1 MNRSISMFADIVLKN
16 GVVVTVDSEDS
27 ICQAAAVKGS
37 RIVYVGDNEGAQQ
50 WIGNDTKVID
60 LDGRALL
67 PGFIDAHMHLGM
79 RGQNAAV
86 IIDCNSN
93 DVTTIKGIQDKIRE
107 AASRAPKGTWIKATG
122 YEQSKL
128 KEGRHPTR
136 DELDEAAPDHP
147 VQLTRCCLHMG
158 VYNTLALEAGG
169 ITGPEMFAPGE
180 VVVDENG
187 KMTGLLK
194 ESACTYMWDKVVY
207 TKEEYMRSFKAANDL
222 LLSFGVTSMHDG
234 SFYGEDTI
242 GLYQEAC
249 REGLIK
255 VRMYVLLYHAYGKK
269 KTIEWVNRFI
279 STGIHGGLGD
289 EHFRLGHVKI
299 LIDGSTSG
307 PSCATKEPYSHD
319 PSLKGIQIY
328 TQEEADDI
336 IIKAH
341 NAGFNVTAH
350 AVGDAAVDVIL
361 TSIERAMAQNPR
373 PCRHRI
379 DHCGIVNEELL
390 DRIQKAGIVTI
401 PNPGF
406 FNENA
411 EIYVKYYGDRVNY
424 MFPLKSYLDRGIT
437 AALGSDA
444 PVIEADPMI
453 GIYGALARADKVSG
467 TVAGECQRIGIMD
480 AIRMYTYN
488 GAYASLEEDIK
499 GSIEPGKL
507 ADLVV
512 LSENILETPLERIKS
527 VKADMTI
534 LDGEVVYER
543 EL

>member
-1 MNRSISMFADIVLKN
+1 MNNSLSMYADMIFRN
-16 GVVVTVDSEDS
+16 GVVVTVDKENS
-27 ICQAAAVKGS
+27 ICQAVAVKGNK
-37 RIVYVGDNEGAQQ
+37 IVYVGDDAGVEMWKGEN
-50 WIGNDTKVID
+50 TKVID

-67 PGFIDAHMHLGM
+67 PGFIDSHMHLGM
-79 RGQNAAV
+79 TGQNAAV

-93 DVTTIKGIQDKIRE
+93 DVTSIRQIQEKIRE
-107 AASRAPKGTWIKATG
+107 AAAKTPKGAWIKATG

-128 KEGRHPTR
+128 AEGRHPTR
-136 DELDEAAPDHP
+136 DELDEAAPDNP

-158 VYNTLALEAGG
+158 VYNTRALEAGG

-180 VVVDENG
+180 VI
-187 KMTGLLK
+187 
-194 ESACTYMWDKVVY
+194 Y
-207 TKEEYMRSFKAANDL
+207 TEEEFMKSFKAANDI
-222 LLSFGVTSMHDG
+222 LLSYGVTSMHDG
-234 SFYGEDTI
+234 SFYGEETI

-249 REGLIK
+249 RSRLIK
-255 VRMYVLLYHAYGKK
+255 VRMYNLLYHAYGKK

-289 EHFRLGHVKI
+289 DHFRLGHVKI

-307 PSCATKEPYSHD
+307 PSCATTEPYSHD
-319 PSLKGIQIY
+319 PNLKGIQLY
-328 TQEEADDI
+328 TQEETDDI

-341 NAGFNVTAH
+341 NAGFNVSAH
-350 AVGDAAVDVIL
+350 AVGDAAVNVIL

-379 DHCGIVNEELL
+379 EHCGIINEELL
-390 DRIQKAGIVTI
+390 ARIKKAGIVPI

-424 MFPLKSYLDRGIT
+424 MFPLKSYLDNGII
-437 AALGSDA
+437 AALGSDS

-453 GIYGALARADKVSG
+453 GLYGAMTRSDKCSG
-467 TVAGECQRIGIMD
+467 TVAGSGQCIGIMD

-488 GAYASLEEDIK
+488 GAYASLEENIK

-512 LSENILETPLERIKS
+512 LSENILETPVEKIKS
-527 VKADMTI
+527 VKADMTVI
-534 LDGEVVYER
+534 DGEIVYER
-543 EL
+543 

>member
-1 MNRSISMFADIVLKN
+1 MNKSLSMYADMIFMN
-16 GVVVTVDSEDS
+16 GVVVTVDKENSVCE
-27 ICQAAAVKGS
+27 AVAVKGNK
-37 RIVYVGDNEGAQQ
+37 IVYTGDDAGVMMWKGDE
-50 WIGNDTKVID
+50 TKVID
-60 LDGRALL
+60 LNGRALL
-67 PGFIDAHMHLGM
+67 PGFIDSHMHLGM
-79 RGQNAAV
+79 TGQNAAV

-93 DVTTIKGIQDKIRE
+93 DVTSIAQIQEKIRE
-107 AASRAPKGTWIKATG
+107 AAAKTPKGAWIKATG

-136 DELDEAAPDHP
+136 DELDEAAPDNP

-158 VYNTLALEAGG
+158 VYNTLALKAGG

-180 VVVDENG
+180 VVIDENG
-187 KMTGLLK
+187 RMTGLLK
-194 ESACTYMWDKVVY
+194 ETACTYMWDKVIY
-207 TKEEYMRSFKAANDL
+207 TEEEFMKSFKAANDI
-222 LLSFGVTSMHDG
+222 LLSYGVTSMHDG
-234 SFYGEDTI
+234 SFYGEETI
-242 GLYQEAC
+242 GLYQDAC
-249 REGLIK
+249 RNGLIK
-255 VRMYVLLYHAYGKK
+255 VRMYNLLYHAYGKK

-307 PSCATKEPYSHD
+307 PSCATTEPYSHD
-319 PSLKGIQIY
+319 PDLKGIQLY

-341 NAGFNVTAH
+341 NAGFNVSAH
-350 AVGDAAVDVIL
+350 AVGDAAVNVIL

-379 DHCGIVNEELL
+379 EHCGIINDELL
-390 DRIQKAGIVTI
+390 ARIRKAGVVPI

-411 EIYVKYYGDRVNY
+411 EIYVKYYGDRVNH
-424 MFPLKSYLDRGIT
+424 MFPLKSYLDNGII
-437 AALGSDA
+437 AALGSDS

-453 GIYGALARADKVSG
+453 GLYGAMTRSDKCSG
-467 TVAGECQRIGIMD
+467 VVAGQGQCIGIMN

-512 LSENILETPLERIKS
+512 LSENILETPVERIKS
-527 VKADMTI
+527 VKADMTVI
-534 LDGEVVYER
+534 DGEIVYER
-543 EL
+543 

>member
-1 MNRSISMFADIVLKN
+1 MNKSLSMYADMVFRN
-16 GVVVTVDSEDS
+16 GVVVTVDEENS
-27 ICQAAAVKGS
+27 ICEAAAVKGN
-37 RIVYVGDNEGAQQ
+37 RIVYVGDDAGVQMWQGEN
-50 WIGNDTKVID
+50 TKVID
-60 LDGRALL
+60 LNGRALL
-67 PGFIDAHMHLGM
+67 PGFIDSHMHLGM
-79 RGQNAAV
+79 TGQNAAV

-93 DVTTIKGIQDKIRE
+93 DVTSIKQIQEKIRE
-107 AASRAPKGTWIKATG
+107 AAAKTPNGAWIKATG

-128 KEGRHPTR
+128 AEGRHPTR
-136 DELDEAAPDHP
+136 DELDEAAPDNP

-187 KMTGLLK
+187 RMTGLLK
-194 ESACTYMWDKVVY
+194 ERACTYMWDKVIY
-207 TKEEYMRSFKAANDL
+207 TEEEYMKSFKAANDI

-249 REGLIK
+249 RSGLIK
-255 VRMYVLLYHAYGKK
+255 VRMYNLLYHAYGKE

-307 PSCATKEPYSHD
+307 PSCATTEPYSHD
-319 PSLKGIQIY
+319 PDLKGIQLY

-341 NAGFNVTAH
+341 NAGFNVSAH
-350 AVGDAAVDVIL
+350 AVGDAAVNVIL

-379 DHCGIVNEELL
+379 EHCGIISEELL
-390 DRIQKAGIVTI
+390 ARIKKAGIVPI

-411 EIYVKYYGDRVNY
+411 EIYVKYYGSRVNY
-424 MFPLKSYLDRGIT
+424 MFPLKSYLDNGII
-437 AALGSDA
+437 AALGSDS
-444 PVIEADPMI
+444 PVIAADPMI
-453 GIYGALARADKVSG
+453 GLYGAMTRADKCSG
-467 TVAGECQRIGIMD
+467 TVAGQGQCIGIMD
-480 AIRMYTYN
+480 AIRMYTCN

-512 LSENILETPLERIKS
+512 LSENILETPVEKIKS
-527 VKADMTI
+527 VKADMTVI
-534 LDGEVVYER
+534 DGEIVYER
-543 EL
+543 

>member
-1 MNRSISMFADIVLKN
+1 MNKSLSMYADIIFRN
-16 GVVVTVDSEDS
+16 GVIVTVDKENS
-27 ICQAAAVKGS
+27 ICEAAAVKGN
-37 RIVYVGDNEGAQQ
+37 RIVYAGDDAGVEMWKGEN
-50 WIGNDTKVID
+50 TKVID
-60 LDGRALL
+60 LNGRALL
-67 PGFIDAHMHLGM
+67 PGFIDSHMHLGM
-79 RGQNAAV
+79 TGQNAAV

-93 DVTTIKGIQDKIRE
+93 DVTSIRQIQEKIRE
-107 AASRAPKGTWIKATG
+107 AAAKTPKGAWIKATG

-128 KEGRHPTR
+128 AEGRHPTR
-136 DELDEAAPDHP
+136 DELDEAAPDNP

-187 KMTGLLK
+187 RMTGLLK
-194 ESACTYMWDKVVY
+194 ETACTYMWDKVIY
-207 TKEEYMRSFKAANDL
+207 TEEEFMKSFKAANDI
-222 LLSFGVTSMHDG
+222 LLSYGVTSMHDG
-234 SFYGEDTI
+234 SFYGEETI

-249 REGLIK
+249 RSRLIK
-255 VRMYVLLYHAYGKK
+255 VRMYNLLYHAYGKK

-289 EHFRLGHVKI
+289 DHFRLGHVKI

-307 PSCATKEPYSHD
+307 PSCATTEPYSHD
-319 PSLKGIQIY
+319 PDLKGIQLY

-341 NAGFNVTAH
+341 NAGFNVSAH
-350 AVGDAAVDVIL
+350 AVGDAAVNVIL

-379 DHCGIVNEELL
+379 EHCGIINEELL
-390 DRIQKAGIVTI
+390 ARIKKAGIVPI

-424 MFPLKSYLDRGIT
+424 MFPLKSYLDNGII
-437 AALGSDA
+437 AALGSDS

-453 GIYGALARADKVSG
+453 GLYGAMTRSDKCSG
-467 TVAGECQRIGIMD
+467 AVAGKGQCIGIMD

-512 LSENILETPLERIKS
+512 LSENILETPVEKIKS
-527 VKADMTI
+527 VKADMTVI
-534 LDGEVVYER
+534 DGEIVYER
-543 EL
+543 

>member
-1 MNRSISMFADIVLKN
+1 MNRSLSMYADIVLKN
-16 GVVVTVDSEDS
+16 GVVVTVDRDDS
-27 ICQAAAVKGS
+27 ICQAVAVKGNK
-37 RIVYVGDNEGAQQ
+37 IVYVGDDTGAAE
-50 WIGNDTKVID
+50 WIGKGTRVID
-60 LDGRALL
+60 LKGRALL

-93 DVTTIKGIQDKIRE
+93 DVTSIKGIQEKIRE
-107 AASRAPKGTWIKATG
+107 AASKVPKGTWIKATG

-128 KEGRHPTR
+128 DEGRHPTR

-187 KMTGLLK
+187 RMTGLLK
-194 ESACTYMWDKVVY
+194 ERACTYMWDKVVY
-207 TKEEYMRSFKAANDL
+207 TKEEYMDSFKAANDL

-249 REGLIK
+249 RQGIIK
-255 VRMYVLLYHAYGKK
+255 VRMYILLYHAYGKE
-269 KTIEWVNRFI
+269 KTIEWVNKFI

-307 PSCATKEPYSHD
+307 PSCSTKEPYSHD
-319 PSLKGIQIY
+319 PDLKGIQLY

-336 IIKAH
+336 LIKAH

-390 DRIQKAGIVTI
+390 DRIEKAGIVTI

-453 GIYGALARADKVSG
+453 GIYGALTRADKVSG
-467 TVAGECQRIGIMD
+467 VVAGECQRIGIMD

-507 ADLVV
+507 ADLVI
-512 LSENILETPLERIKS
+512 LSENILETPVERIKS

-534 LDGEVVYER
+534 LDGEIVYER
-543 EL
+543 G

>member
-1 MNRSISMFADIVLKN
+1 MNKSLSMYADMVFRN
-16 GVVVTVDSEDS
+16 GVVVTVDEENS
-27 ICQAAAVKGS
+27 ICEAAAVKGN
-37 RIVYVGDNEGAQQ
+37 RIVYVGDDAGVQMWQGEN
-50 WIGNDTKVID
+50 TKLID
-60 LDGRALL
+60 LNGRALL
-67 PGFIDAHMHLGM
+67 PGFIDSHMHLGM
-79 RGQNAAV
+79 TGQNAAV

-93 DVTTIKGIQDKIRE
+93 DVTSIKQIQEKIRE
-107 AASRAPKGTWIKATG
+107 AAAKTPNGAWIKATG

-128 KEGRHPTR
+128 AEGRHPTR
-136 DELDEAAPDHP
+136 DELDEAAPDNP

-187 KMTGLLK
+187 RMTGLLK
-194 ESACTYMWDKVVY
+194 ERACTYMWDKVIY
-207 TKEEYMRSFKAANDL
+207 TEEEYMKSFKAANDI

-249 REGLIK
+249 RSGLIK
-255 VRMYVLLYHAYGKK
+255 VRMYNLLYHAYGKE

-307 PSCATKEPYSHD
+307 PSCATTEPYSHD
-319 PSLKGIQIY
+319 PDLKGIQLY

-341 NAGFNVTAH
+341 NAGFNVSAH
-350 AVGDAAVDVIL
+350 AVGDAAVNVIL

-379 DHCGIVNEELL
+379 EHCGIISEELL
-390 DRIQKAGIVTI
+390 ARIKKAGIVPI

-411 EIYVKYYGDRVNY
+411 EIYVKYYGSRVNY
-424 MFPLKSYLDRGIT
+424 MFPLKSYLDNGII
-437 AALGSDA
+437 AALGSDS
-444 PVIEADPMI
+444 PVIAADPMI
-453 GIYGALARADKVSG
+453 GLYGAMTRADKCSG
-467 TVAGECQRIGIMD
+467 TVAGQGQCIGIMD

-512 LSENILETPLERIKS
+512 LSENILETPVEKIKS
-527 VKADMTI
+527 VKADMTVI
-534 LDGEVVYER
+534 DGEIVYER
-543 EL
+543 

>member
-1 MNRSISMFADIVLKN
+1 MNRSLSMYADIVLKN
-16 GVVVTVDSEDS
+16 GVVVTVDRDNS
-27 ICQAAAVKGS
+27 ICQAVAVKGNK
-37 RIVYVGDNEGAQQ
+37 IVYVGDDTGADE
-50 WIGNDTKVID
+50 WIGKGTRVID
-60 LDGRALL
+60 LKGRALL

-93 DVTTIKGIQDKIRE
+93 DVTSIKGIQEKIRE
-107 AASRAPKGTWIKATG
+107 AASKVPKGTWIKATG

-128 KEGRHPTR
+128 DEGRHPTR

-187 KMTGLLK
+187 RMTGLLK
-194 ESACTYMWDKVVY
+194 ERACTYMWDKVVY
-207 TKEEYMRSFKAANDL
+207 TKEEYMDSFKAANDL

-249 REGLIK
+249 RQGIIK
-255 VRMYVLLYHAYGKK
+255 VRMYILLYHAYGKE
-269 KTIEWVNRFI
+269 KTIEWVNKFI

-307 PSCATKEPYSHD
+307 PSCSTKEPYSHD
-319 PSLKGIQIY
+319 PDLKGIQLY

-336 IIKAH
+336 LIKAH

-390 DRIQKAGIVTI
+390 DRIEKAGIVTI

-453 GIYGALARADKVSG
+453 GIYGALTRADKVSG
-467 TVAGECQRIGIMD
+467 VVAGECQRIGIMD

-507 ADLVV
+507 ADLVI
-512 LSENILETPLERIKS
+512 LSENILETPVERIKS

-534 LDGEVVYER
+534 LDGEIVYER
-543 EL
+543 I

>member
-1 MNRSISMFADIVLKN
+1 MNRSLSMYADIVLKN
-16 GVVVTVDSEDS
+16 GVVVTVDGDDS
-27 ICQAAAVKGS
+27 ICQAVAIKGNK
-37 RIVYVGDNEGAQQ
+37 IVYVGDDTGADE
-50 WIGNDTKVID
+50 WIGKGTRVID
-60 LDGRALL
+60 LKGRALL

-93 DVTTIKGIQDKIRE
+93 DVTSIKGIQEKIRE
-107 AASRAPKGTWIKATG
+107 AASKVPKGTWIKATG

-128 KEGRHPTR
+128 SEGRHPTR

-180 VVVDENG
+180 VVVDEKG
-187 KMTGLLK
+187 RMTGLLK
-194 ESACTYMWDKVVY
+194 ERACTYMWDKVVY
-207 TKEEYMRSFKAANDL
+207 TKEEYMDSFKAANDL

-249 REGLIK
+249 RQGIIK
-255 VRMYVLLYHAYGKK
+255 VRMYILLYHAYGKE
-269 KTIEWVNRFI
+269 KTIEWVNNFI

-307 PSCATKEPYSHD
+307 PSCSTKEPYSHD
-319 PSLKGIQIY
+319 PDLKGIQLY

-336 IIKAH
+336 LIKAH

-390 DRIQKAGIVTI
+390 DRIEKAGIVTI

-453 GIYGALARADKVSG
+453 GIYGALTRADKVSG
-467 TVAGECQRIGIMD
+467 VVAGECQRIGIMD

-507 ADLVV
+507 ADLVI
-512 LSENILETPLERIKS
+512 LSENILETPVERIKS

-534 LDGEVVYER
+534 LDGEIVYER
-543 EL
+543 G

>member
-1 MNRSISMFADIVLKN
+1 MNRSLSLYADMIFKN
-16 GVVVTVDSEDS
+16 GVVITVDSENS
-27 ICQAAAVKGS
+27 LCEAIAVKGNK
-37 RIVYVGDNEGAQQ
+37 IVYVGDSAGVEMWLGP
-50 WIGNDTKVID
+50 DTRIID
-60 LDGRALL
+60 LAGRALL
-67 PGFIDAHMHLGM
+67 PGFIDSHMHLGM
-79 RGQNAAV
+79 TGQNAAV

-93 DVTTIKGIQDKIRE
+93 KVTSIRQIQEKIRE
-107 AASRAPKGTWIKATG
+107 AAAKAPEGAWIKATG

-136 DELDEAAPDHP
+136 DELDEAAPNNP

-158 VYNTLALEAGG
+158 VYNTLALKAGG

-187 KMTGLLK
+187 RMTGLLK
-194 ESACTYMWDKVVY
+194 ETACTYMWDKVIY
-207 TKEEYMRSFKAANDL
+207 TEDEYLRSFKAANDI
-222 LLSFGVTSMHDG
+222 LLSYGITSMHDG
-234 SFYGEDTI
+234 SFYGEETI
-242 GLYQEAC
+242 GLYQDAC
-249 REGLIK
+249 RNGIIK
-255 VRMYVLLYHAYGKK
+255 VRMYNLLYHAYGKK
-269 KTIEWVNRFI
+269 KTIEWVNDFI

-307 PSCATKEPYSHD
+307 PSCATSQPYSHD
-319 PSLKGIQIY
+319 PGLKGIQLY

-341 NAGFNVTAH
+341 NAGFNVSAH
-350 AVGDAAVDVIL
+350 AVGDVAVDVIL
-361 TSIERAMAQNPR
+361 TAIQRAMAQNPR

-379 DHCGIVNEELL
+379 EHCGIINAKLL
-390 DRIQKAGIVTI
+390 SRIKQAGVVPI

-411 EIYVKYYGDRVNY
+411 EIYVKYYGDRVNW
-424 MFPLKSYLDRGIT
+424 MFPLRSYLDNGII
-437 AALGSDA
+437 AALGSDS

-453 GIYGALARADKVSG
+453 GLYGALTRADKCSG
-467 TVAGECQRIGIMD
+467 IVAGEDQRIGIMD

-488 GAYASLEEDIK
+488 GAYASLEENIK

-512 LSENILETPLERIKS
+512 LSENILETPVEDLKS
-527 VKADMTI
+527 VKADITVI
-534 LDGEVVYER
+534 DGQIVYER
-543 EL
+543 

>member
-1 MNRSISMFADIVLKN
+1 MNRSLSLYADMIFKN
-16 GVVVTVDSEDS
+16 GVVITVDSENS
-27 ICQAAAVKGS
+27 LCEAVAVKGNK
-37 RIVYVGDNEGAQQ
+37 IVYVGDSAGVEMWLGP
-50 WIGNDTKVID
+50 DTRIFD
-60 LDGRALL
+60 LAGRALL
-67 PGFIDAHMHLGM
+67 PGFIDSHMHLGM
-79 RGQNAAV
+79 TGQNAAV

-93 DVTTIKGIQDKIRE
+93 KVTSIRQIQEKIRE
-107 AASRAPKGTWIKATG
+107 AAAKAPEGAWIKATG

-136 DELDEAAPDHP
+136 DELDEAAPNNP

-158 VYNTLALEAGG
+158 VYNTLALKAGG

-187 KMTGLLK
+187 RMTGLLK
-194 ESACTYMWDKVVY
+194 ETACTYMWDKVIY
-207 TKEEYMRSFKAANDL
+207 TEDEYLRSFKAANDIL
-222 LLSFGVTSMHDG
+222 LGYGITSMHDG
-234 SFYGEDTI
+234 SFYGEETI
-242 GLYQEAC
+242 GLYQDAC
-249 REGLIK
+249 RNGIIK
-255 VRMYVLLYHAYGKK
+255 VRMYNLLYHAYGKK
-269 KTIEWVNRFI
+269 KTIEWVNDFI

-307 PSCATKEPYSHD
+307 PSCATSQPYSHD
-319 PSLKGIQIY
+319 PGLKGIQLY

-341 NAGFNVTAH
+341 NAGFNVSAH
-350 AVGDAAVDVIL
+350 AVGDVAVDVIL
-361 TSIERAMAQNPR
+361 TAIQRAMAQNPR

-379 DHCGIVNEELL
+379 EHCGIINAKLL
-390 DRIQKAGIVTI
+390 SRIKQAGVVPI

-411 EIYVKYYGDRVNY
+411 EIYVKYYGDRINW
-424 MFPLKSYLDRGIT
+424 MFPLRSYLDNGII
-437 AALGSDA
+437 AALGSDS

-453 GIYGALARADKVSG
+453 GLYGALTRADKCSG
-467 TVAGECQRIGIMD
+467 IVAGEDQRIGIMD

-488 GAYASLEEDIK
+488 GAYASLEENIK

-512 LSENILETPLERIKS
+512 LSENILETPVEDLKS
-527 VKADMTI
+527 VKADMTVI
-534 LDGEVVYER
+534 DGQIVYER
-543 EL
+543 

>member
-1 MNRSISMFADIVLKN
+1 MNRSLSMYADIVLKN
-16 GVVVTVDSEDS
+16 GVVVTVDRDDS
-27 ICQAAAVKGS
+27 ICQAVAVKGNK
-37 RIVYVGDNEGAQQ
+37 IVYVGDDTGADE
-50 WIGNDTKVID
+50 WIGKGTRVID
-60 LDGRALL
+60 LKGRALL

-93 DVTTIKGIQDKIRE
+93 DVTSIKGIQEKIRE
-107 AASRAPKGTWIKATG
+107 AASKVPKGTWIKATG

-128 KEGRHPTR
+128 DEGRHPTR
-136 DELDEAAPDHP
+136 DELDEAAPNHP

-187 KMTGLLK
+187 RMTGLLK
-194 ESACTYMWDKVVY
+194 ERACTFMWDKVVY
-207 TKEEYMRSFKAANDL
+207 TKEEYMDSFKAANDL

-249 REGLIK
+249 RQGIIK
-255 VRMYVLLYHAYGKK
+255 VRMYILLYHAYGKE
-269 KTIEWVNRFI
+269 KTIEWVNKFI

-307 PSCATKEPYSHD
+307 PSCSTKEPYSHD
-319 PSLKGIQIY
+319 PDLKGIQLY

-336 IIKAH
+336 LIKAH

-390 DRIQKAGIVTI
+390 DRIEKAGIVTI

-424 MFPLKSYLDRGIT
+424 MFPLKSYLDRSIT

-453 GIYGALARADKVSG
+453 GIYGALTRADKVSG
-467 TVAGECQRIGIMD
+467 VVAGECQRIGIMD

-507 ADLVV
+507 ADLVI
-512 LSENILETPLERIKS
+512 LSENILETPVERIKS

-534 LDGEVVYER
+534 LDGEIVYER
-543 EL
+543 G

>member
-1 MNRSISMFADIVLKN
+1 MNRSLSLYADMIFKN
-16 GVVVTVDSEDS
+16 GVVITVDSENS
-27 ICQAAAVKGS
+27 LCEAVAVKGNK
-37 RIVYVGDNEGAQQ
+37 IVYVGDSAGVEMWLGP
-50 WIGNDTKVID
+50 DTRIID
-60 LDGRALL
+60 LAGRALL
-67 PGFIDAHMHLGM
+67 PGFIDSHMHLGM
-79 RGQNAAV
+79 TGQNAAV

-93 DVTTIKGIQDKIRE
+93 KVTSIRQIQEKIRE
-107 AASRAPKGTWIKATG
+107 AAAKAPEGAWIKATG

-136 DELDEAAPDHP
+136 DELDEAAPNNP

-158 VYNTLALEAGG
+158 VYNTLALKAGG

-187 KMTGLLK
+187 RMTGLLK
-194 ESACTYMWDKVVY
+194 ETACTYMWDKVIY
-207 TKEEYMRSFKAANDL
+207 TEDEYLRSFKAANDIL
-222 LLSFGVTSMHDG
+222 LGYGITSMHDG
-234 SFYGEDTI
+234 SFYGEETI
-242 GLYQEAC
+242 GLYQDAC
-249 REGLIK
+249 KNGIIK
-255 VRMYVLLYHAYGKK
+255 VRMYNLLYHAYGKK
-269 KTIEWVNRFI
+269 KTIEWVNDFI

-307 PSCATKEPYSHD
+307 PSCATSQPYSHD
-319 PSLKGIQIY
+319 PGLKGIQLY

-341 NAGFNVTAH
+341 NAGFNVSAH
-350 AVGDAAVDVIL
+350 AVGDVAVDVIL
-361 TSIERAMAQNPR
+361 TAIQRAMAQNPR

-379 DHCGIVNEELL
+379 EHCGIINAKLL
-390 DRIQKAGIVTI
+390 SRIKQAGVVPI

-411 EIYVKYYGDRVNY
+411 EIYVKYYGDRVNW
-424 MFPLKSYLDRGIT
+424 MFPLRSYLDNGII
-437 AALGSDA
+437 AALGSDS

-453 GIYGALARADKVSG
+453 GLYGALTRADKCSG
-467 TVAGECQRIGIMD
+467 IVAGEDQRIGIMD

-488 GAYASLEEDIK
+488 GAYASLEENIK

-512 LSENILETPLERIKS
+512 LSENILETPVEDLKS
-527 VKADMTI
+527 VKADMTVI
-534 LDGEVVYER
+534 DGQIVYER
-543 EL
+543 